1 MDEILEWLAPLT
13 PILALSSLMIA
24 ILSLTWNIRSKVIGE
39 RRTELKE
46 RIASPA
52 YRHAEIAAHI
62 CTRSERYRNGQR
74 RLLGWLAR
82 RVGGIWSAKSFA
94 TCMTLAYL
102 YPIAGAFLGWIIS
115 GQTTLGG
122 LELFRDVESFTGRL
136 SRAALVLAA
145 MAFFA
150 WFWPFS
156 IKTSEHWGLLAEQ
169 RLDRLP
175 HRTGFLSKAVRW
187 GIGLSGAVAVV
198 VAVVGAV
205 VGAVVVVG
213 AGFGFSAVV
222 VAVVVAFAGAGFS
235 AVVGAGAGFSA
246 VAFAGAVA
254 VVVVVVGVGFGFGAV
269 DGDLQQAALI
279 PFVWLLLPLLNAF
292 ADYLSF
298 NVTRGFLTAASR
310 QVRSAWWLV
319 SRVVL
324 DLIFGLICLA
334 LLLFTLR
341 YSLDLWAN
349 LSPETLP
356 LDWRAYWADAR
367 QDWSQGM
374 ALWIMCATTLVPT
387 FVHVIWGFVHW
398 QTAASQH
405 TQDAVALMA
414 AQPTEAHITDNAVLS
429 HIARDLRRG
438 QINAALRVTAG
449 VTAFVFVSAALLLSA
464 QRIFG

>member
-1 MDEILEWLAPLT
+1 MVENEGWRLAVDIATLVGVP
-13 PILALSSLMIA
+13 LALFGVWAA
-24 ILSLTWNIRSKVIGE
+24 IQG
-39 RRTELKE
+39 RRKTELKE

-52 YRHAEIAAHI
+52 YRHAEIAANI
-62 CTRSERYRNGQR
+62 CTRSERYCHGQR
-74 RLLGWLAR
+74 RLLDWLAR
-82 RVGGIWSAKSFA
+82 RVGGIWSVKSFA

-122 LELFRDVESFTGRL
+122 LELFQGAESFTGRL

-150 WFWPFS
+150 WFWKFS
-156 IKTSEHWGLLAEQ
+156 IKKSAHWGLLAER
-169 RLDRLP
+169 RLDKLL
-175 HRTGFLSKAVRW
+175 HRTGFLPKAVRW
-187 GIGLSGAVAVV
+187 GIELSGAVVGAVAFAVV
-198 VAVVGAV
+198 GAVAFVVVVVGAV
-205 VGAVVVVG
+205 VG
-213 AGFGFSAVV
+213 
-222 VAVVVAFAGAGFS
+222 
-235 AVVGAGAGFSA
+235 
-246 VAFAGAVA
+246 
-254 VVVVVVGVGFGFGAV
+254 VGVGVVG
-269 DGDLQQAALI
+269 DDLQQSALI
-279 PFVWLLLPLLNAF
+279 AFVWLLLPLLNAV

-298 NVTRGFLTAASR
+298 NVTRGFLTAASG
-310 QVRSAWWLV
+310 QARSAWWLV
-319 SRVVL
+319 SRLAL

-341 YSLDLWAN
+341 CSLDLWAD

-367 QDWSQGM
+367 QDWSQGI

-405 TQDAVALMA
+405 MQDAVALMA

-429 HIARDLRRG
+429 HIVRDLRRG

-449 VTAFVFVSAALLLSA
+449 VTAFVVVSAALILSA